1 MPYAT
6 STRTSRP
13 AKPFPQPQPA
23 RPGYSV
29 RIRTTASASH
39 PAAHPPPAKPHGS
52 IRWSSLRIR
61 WPAGSTSPRKSPRWA
76 DRPCRWWRRTC
87 WLKCPGRSSNG
98 WNCRPAATSCAL
110 RSPTRTAS
118 RSRARPA
125 SRWTERSLSELRKQR
140 LVHKPPREFFHREV
154 FLRVAVEQRVSRQNP
169 HQDFHRFAALA
180 FDAEPRQRS
189 HRRHVHLGALFP
201 PPALFFPH
209 DQAHALFRDLQLG
222 RLRSKRLRVLIDAD
236 LHRIMHL
243 RQRLRQLLEHVRFPL
258 PPLALFGDAHVEPL

>member
-52 IRWSSLRIR
+52 IRWSSLRIP

-110 RSPTRTAS
+110 PSPTRTAS

-125 SRWTERSLSELRKQR
+125 SRWTERSLSELGKQR
-140 LVHKPPREFFHREV
+140 LIHNPTGELFHGEV
-154 FLRVAVEQRVSRQNP
+154 LVPVAIEQLVARQYAHDDFERLTAPLDVESRQ
-169 HQDFHRFAALA
+169 R
-180 FDAEPRQRS
+180 
-189 HRRHVHLGALFP
+189 RRHRYVHLGALLP
-201 PPALFFPH
+201 SPLLLFPH
-209 DQAHALFRDLQLG
+209 
-222 RLRSKRLRVLIDAD
+222 
-236 LHRIMHL
+236 
-243 RQRLRQLLEHVRFPL
+243 
-258 PPLALFGDAHVEPL
+258 